1 MDKFIEQ
8 FLSFGIEIS
17 KNPNE
22 ALVYDVSDKNGV
34 MLSGRQFKQIYQA
47 FLKAPTGKDNPSV
60 RVLADGDSWIDILWP
75 LSALFGYERTFFD
88 IIQAGRKI
96 HTKEFAFP
104 GDRFEDI
111 LAGKEY
117 ITDLK
122 SATYQYFVFS
132 GGGNDVLGGGALRR
146 FLKDREATDP
156 MKPAETW
163 FDMKRIEN
171 AFQKISN
178 GYEQLAKETKT
189 YASGKTDLLI
199 HGYDYPIPRSGE
211 PWLGEPLEDRGY
223 DLKKD
228 AVQIAAIFV
237 FLVDSLY
244 DLLARVARKHSCV
257 QVIDL
262 RNIVGSRWNDELH
275 PKTNA
280 SQEIAKQ
287 FIDEMA
293 INSDAA

>member
-1 MDKFIEQ
+1 MDKFIEES
-8 FLSFGIEIS
+8 LSFGIEMT
-17 KNPNE
+17 KNLNE

-34 MLSGRQFKQIYQA
+34 MLSRRQFKEISRES
-47 FLKAPTGKDNPSV
+47 LKAPANLENASI
-60 RVLADGDSWIDILWP
+60 RILAEGDSWINILWP
-75 LSALFGYERTFFD
+75 LSALFGHERTFFD
-88 IIQAGRKI
+88 VLQRDRSFYAKD
-96 HTKEFAFP
+96 FAFP

-117 ITDLK
+117 VTDLK
-122 SATYQYFVFS
+122 SASYHYFVFS

-146 FLKDREATDP
+146 FLKDRDATDP

-171 AFQKISN
+171 ALQKISN
-178 GYEQLAKETKT
+178 GYEQLAKETTT

-199 HGYDYPIPRSGE
+199 HGYDYPVPRSGE

-223 DLKKD
+223 DLNKD
-228 AVQIAAIFV
+228 AVQIAEIFV

-244 DLLARVARKHSCV
+244 DCLAQVARKHSCV

-280 SQEIAKQ
+280 SKEIAKQ
-287 FIDEMA
+287 FIDEMV
-293 INSDAA
+293 INSNAA